1 LLLLISSTFLVIEF
15 FTYSLFIPCSSIP
28 LFFFFHCQGPMS
40 FSIPPLFRKRD
51 KKSSEPK
58 CYPTLA
64 SISQPR
70 ISSST
75 LSYRS
80 CNSTST
86 IAYEELEENDFYLY
100 FRSSFETLFKRSS
113 VVCIPYS
120 RRLHGVTFNRHL
132 IGKPTQIV

>member
-1 LLLLISSTFLVIEF
+1 MLLISSTFLGIEF

-28 LFFFFHCQGPMS
+28 LFLKLLPRTMS

-51 KKSSEPK
+51 KKPSEPK

-100 FRSSFETLFKRSS
+100 FRSKFETLFKRSS
-113 VVCIPYS
+113 VVCIPSS

-132 IGKPTQIV
+132 IGKSFAY